1 MSTRGGPR
9 LQVGSAAWIV
19 EERNSALE
27 IANSEIEEFSF
38 SARNELDWLNEH
50 MAEIFSENQ
59 TNVAEL
65 FKTPGKLRGKTPMTA
80 RRANLPEVRVPL
92 ADVFSSTPKNA
103 PNPFAISNLAT
114 TQSRTPKIQVAEDRP
129 QLALS
134 PTIHRTTSPFK
145 VVSPPKRAPAAPPSI
160 PFTDSGYH
168 GSQSQ
173 PFDTVHSDFCDNDDD
188 VDMVDSPDRDA
199 ETRDFGVSDAIE
211 PGEQPSPTLTHEEFE
226 SADEDEAHQ
235 ATANVDLVP
244 SSDLAQPSSPPVSRK
259 LTMMSPKMSS
269 PKKTASPGRTS
280 PIRTS
285 PVRTSPQRS
294 SPQKALPER
303 PSPKK
308 QIAASSSPQKGFP
321 KPTETLSSERHVE
334 DHADDGDDEAM
345 DDVKSPS
352 ERSSP
357 IRGYRSSINFA
368 SLPAREPL
376 ASKKSLGGNRTSMT
390 HHGDFAR
397 PSIFGRQTG
406 GKSLGNVT
414 RHDESDDSQDDME
427 VDDEVAVQN
436 PDATTKVAEHT
447 KTYTQMLHE
456 QISMLGKSQAP
467 APRSSKSLANVL
479 PAQLGASAQQ
489 SQEQTE
495 SAAEFK
501 RKSTTKSPPPSRPP
515 QFMATPAPG
524 AFPEDD
530 DDEWIDPPNKTAPT
544 PAPRVSSPRPQLR
557 KSLSAEVMENVAG
570 KSSVSGSE
578 FEAVSASPVS
588 SWRARTSSPRKNGT
602 SGHLKSVS
610 VPAFTMAD
618 PFESHD
624 EEGDDPSLKK
634 TVSAIS
640 NPYLP
645 PVMEDVFSSA
655 PKSPTRTFRDN
666 NPLNKIKNKMSSLFK
681 SAKDLTASGAV
692 ASVEGKMLATPSTSR
707 FGFYS
712 NTSVDSLRKPD
723 NVSYPDLTKQLSAV
737 SRPGSPARPASPR
750 RTRQSAE
757 RDRAEAREREK
768 EAKVKE
774 KELKEM
780 RRIEKEN
787 EKLEKARKKENDK
800 ARVFSKEQE
809 RKQQLVLQKEQE
821 QALQAQARQDF
832 KTPAPVRKPVG
843 KTSPK
848 PTRTSPRGTKGRADN
863 NGFSDEL
870 DEDMAD
876 ATATVTMPIPPS
888 SIQRPG
894 TSASVRAPQQANRR
908 PKPPTKESLSK
919 STRQPPPTVIR
930 LNPGTIQR
938 PGFHPSKSVPAS
950 VQPPSLHRQPST
962 KALNEKRSAPDFKAS
977 GSLAS
982 KKRKEQEE
990 QDAQRK
996 RDAKAKAENER
1007 KRAESAAAV
1016 EEQRKAALAAEA
1028 HRAAIEKAKR
1038 TPAPPPAV
1046 RTQPNGPPDYGLADK
1061 APARPPSRLGSTMH
1075 QDSRLVNMPL
1085 QNTGK
1090 PSMKRPLQQDE
1101 GSSRSQQQRA
1111 AQPSYQSQE
1120 SKRQRLSE
1128 EFDDD
1133 IHMAD
1138 RMKAPVRAPS
1148 VGPKRELAQPKSVFS
1163 HGYAKTSTLHQST
1176 VKSQHHTSAVKSGYL
1191 DTQQFA
1197 KGAIPFKV
1205 NPASQGQPLKTPA
1218 RNIANGGSIPRSSV
1232 AKPAGTRSSPRFNPQ
1247 DGEAIE
1253 LEEIQT
1259 DDEDDDDGH
1268 IKVAEWADSPALKA
1282 ALMAQEHVDPMQVFG
1297 PPAPLDMEAV
1307 FNKTKDR
1314 WHKFRARTSSAN
1326 WSGTD
1331 QLSQDEIKKEQWAR
1345 EKITRDGGWS
1355 YELSKNL

>member
-1 MSTRGGPR
+1 MALRGGPR
-9 LQVGSAAWIV
+9 LQVGSAAWV
-19 EERNSALE
+19 AEERSSALE
-27 IANSEIEEFSF
+27 IATSEIEEFSF

-80 RRANLPEVRVPL
+80 RRANLAEVRVPL

-103 PNPFAISNLAT
+103 PNLFVISSNLASA
-114 TQSRTPKIQVAEDRP
+114 QSRTPKIQVAEDARP

-134 PTIHRTTSPFK
+134 PTIHRAISPFK
-145 VVSPPKRAPAAPPSI
+145 VPAPPKQVPALVPSI
-160 PFTDSGYH
+160 PFADSGYH

-173 PFDTVHSDFCDNDDD
+173 GYDAVHSDYCDNDDD

-199 ETRDFGVSDAIE
+199 ETRDFAVSDAVE
-211 PGEQPSPTLTHEEFE
+211 PAEQPSPGLTHEEDFE
-226 SADEDEAHQ
+226 SADEGETHQ
-235 ATANVDLVP
+235 VTANVGSDH
-244 SSDLAQPSSPPVSRK
+244 SSDMVQPSSPPVSRK
-259 LTMMSPKMSS
+259 LVMMSPRPSS
-269 PKKTASPGRTS
+269 PKKAASPVRTS
-280 PIRTS
+280 PVRTS
-285 PVRTSPQRS
+285 PVRTSPQKSS

-303 PSPKK
+303 PSPRK
-308 QIAASSSPQKGFP
+308 QLAASSSPQKGFP
-321 KPTETLSSERHVE
+321 KPTEHLSSERHVDE
-334 DHADDGDDEAM
+334 DADEEIDHDDHDAM
-345 DDVKSPS
+345 DDP
-352 ERSSP
+352 SSP
-357 IRGYRSSINFA
+357 AKPPSPIKGYRSSINFA

-376 ASKKSLGGNRTSMT
+376 ASKKSLSGNRTSMT
-390 HHGDFAR
+390 HHGDFTR

-414 RHDESDDSQDDME
+414 RHDESDDSQDEME
-427 VDDEVAVQN
+427 VDDEQTVQN
-436 PDATTKVAEHT
+436 PDATTKIVEHT

-456 QISMLGKSQAP
+456 QISMLGKSQGP
-467 APRSSKSLANVL
+467 APRSSKSLASLL
-479 PAQLGASAQQ
+479 PAQPSVPASESQQ
-489 SQEQTE
+489 QMEA
-495 SAAEFK
+495 AAEAK

-515 QFMATPAPG
+515 LFMATPAPG

-530 DDEWIDPPNKTAPT
+530 DDEWIEAPNKTAAAS
-544 PAPRVSSPRPQLR
+544 APRDSSPRPQLR
-557 KSLSAEVMENVAG
+557 KTLSVDVMENVAG
-570 KSSVSGSE
+570 KSSVSGGE
-578 FEAVSASPVS
+578 FDEPSPTSPVS
-588 SWRARTSSPRKNGT
+588 PWKAPINSPYKNGP
-602 SGHLKSVS
+602 SGHSKSIS
-610 VPAFTMAD
+610 VPAFATAD
-618 PFESHD
+618 MFESHY
-624 EEGDDPSLKK
+624 EQEDDASLKK
-634 TVSAIS
+634 TVSGIS
-640 NPYLP
+640 NPSLP
-645 PVMEDVFSSA
+645 PVMEDMFSSA

-681 SAKDLTASGAV
+681 SAKDLTASGAL
-692 ASVEGKMLATPSTSR
+692 ASVEGRMLATPSTSR
-707 FGFYS
+707 FGFHS
-712 NTSVDSLRKPD
+712 NTSVDSLRKPG

-737 SRPGSPARPASPR
+737 SRPGSPVRSGSPR
-750 RTRQSAE
+750 RTRQSTE

-768 EAKVKE
+768 EAKAKDKE
-774 KELKEM
+774 IKRL
-780 RRIEKEN
+780 EKEN

-800 ARVFSKEQE
+800 ARVFNKEQE
-809 RKQQLVLQKEQE
+809 RKQQLALQKEQE
-821 QALQAQARQDF
+821 QAAQAHARQDF
-832 KTPAPVRKPVG
+832 KTPAPVRKPVA
-843 KTSPK
+843 KPK
-848 PTRTSPRGTKGRADN
+848 ADN
-863 NGFSDEL
+863 NGFSDEV
-870 DEDMAD
+870 DEEMAD
-876 ATATVTMPIPPS
+876 ATATVTMPMPPS

-894 TSASVRAPQQANRR
+894 TSASMRPTQQANRR

-938 PGFHPSKSVPAS
+938 PGFHPSKSVPTP

-990 QDAQRK
+990 QEAQRK
-996 RDAKAKAENER
+996 RDARVKAENDK
-1007 KRAESAAAV
+1007 KRAEAAAA
-1016 EEQRKAALAAEA
+1016 EEQRKAEA

-1046 RTQPNGPPDYGLADK
+1046 RSQPNGPPDYGLADK
-1061 APARPPSRLGSTMH
+1061 APPRPPSRLGSTMH
-1075 QDSRLVNMPL
+1075 QDNRLVNMAL

-1090 PSMKRPLQQDE
+1090 QSMKRPLQQD
-1101 GSSRSQQQRA
+1101 QRA
-1111 AQPSYQSQE
+1111 AQSSYQSQE
-1120 SKRQRLSE
+1120 SKRQRLS
-1128 EFDDD
+1128 DDD
-1133 IHMAD
+1133 DDDMHMTD
-1138 RMKAPVRAPS
+1138 PQPLMKAPVRAPS
-1148 VGPKRELAQPKSVFS
+1148 VGPKRELTQPKSVFS

-1176 VKSQHHTSAVKSGYL
+1176 VKSQHHSSAVKGGYL

-1205 NPASQGQPLKTPA
+1205 NPSSQAQPLKTPA
-1218 RNIANGGSIPRSSV
+1218 RNGGGIPRSS

-1247 DGEAIE
+1247 EGEAIE

-1259 DDEDDDDGH
+1259 DDDDDDDDGH

-1282 ALMAQEHVDPMQVFG
+1282 ALMAQENIDPLQVFG

-1314 WHKFRARTSSAN
+1314 WHKFRSRTSSAN

-1331 QLSQDEIKKEQWAR
+1331 QLSQDEIQREQWAR

>member
-1 MSTRGGPR
+1 MSMRGGPR
-9 LQVGSAAWIV
+9 LQVGSAAWIA

-65 FKTPGKLRGKTPMTA
+65 FKTPGKLRGKTPMTV

-103 PNPFAISNLAT
+103 PNPFAISNLAAS
-114 TQSRTPKIQVAEDRP
+114 QSRTPKIQVAEDRP

-134 PTIHRTTSPFK
+134 PIIHRATSPFK
-145 VVSPPKRAPAAPPSI
+145 VVSSPKRAPVVPAAI

-173 PFDTVHSDFCDNDDD
+173 PFDTVHTDLIDNDED

-199 ETRDFGVSDAIE
+199 ETRQFGVSDAIE
-211 PGEQPSPTLTHEEFE
+211 PAEQPSPTLAHEEEFE
-226 SADEDEAHQ
+226 TADEVEAND
-235 ATANVDLVP
+235 AP

-259 LTMMSPKMSS
+259 LPMTSPKMPS
-269 PKKTASPGRTS
+269 PKRAA
-280 PIRTS
+280 S
-285 PVRTSPQRS
+285 PVRTWPLRA
-294 SPQKALPER
+294 SPQKSSSPHRALPER

-308 QIAASSSPQKGFP
+308 QIAAFSSSPQKGFP
-321 KPTETLSSERHVE
+321 KPTETLSSERNVE
-334 DHADDGDDEAM
+334 DHADDENDEGM
-345 DDVKSPS
+345 DHVKSPS
-352 ERSSP
+352 ERASP
-357 IRGYRSSINFA
+357 IRGYRGSINFA

-390 HHGDFAR
+390 HHGDFTR

-414 RHDESDDSQDDME
+414 RHNESDDSQDDME
-427 VDDEVAVQN
+427 VDDEV
-436 PDATTKVAEHT
+436 DATTKVVEHT

-456 QISMLGKSQAP
+456 QISMLGKSQGP

-479 PAQLGASAQQ
+479 PVQPSAPARQ
-489 SQEQTE
+489 SQEQME
-495 SAAEFK
+495 SAAEVK
-501 RKSTTKSPPPSRPP
+501 RKFTTKSPPPSRPP
-515 QFMATPAPG
+515 PHFMATPAPG

-544 PAPRVSSPRPQLR
+544 PAPRLNSPRPQLR
-557 KSLSAEVMENVAG
+557 KSLSTDVMENVVG

-578 FEAVSASPVS
+578 FEDAQPSAMS
-588 SWRARTSSPRKNGT
+588 SWKTRISSPRKNGNP
-602 SGHLKSVS
+602 GHLKSAS
-610 VPAFTMAD
+610 VPAFDTAD
-618 PFESHD
+618 PFESHGENDDQD
-624 EEGDDPSLKK
+624 EASLKK
-634 TVSAIS
+634 TFSAIS
-640 NPYLP
+640 NPALP
-645 PVMEDVFSSA
+645 PVMEDMFSSA
-655 PKSPTRTFRDN
+655 PKSPTRGFRDN

-692 ASVEGKMLATPSTSR
+692 ASLEGKMLATPSTSR
-707 FGFYS
+707 FGFHS
-712 NTSVDSLRKPD
+712 NASVDSIRKPG

-737 SRPGSPARPASPR
+737 SRPGSPAHPASPR
-750 RTRQSAE
+750 RTRQSTE
-757 RDRAEAREREK
+757 RDKAEAKEREK
-768 EAKVKE
+768 EVKAKE
-774 KELKEM
+774 RELKELK
-780 RRIEKEN
+780 RLEKEN

-809 RKQQLVLQKEQE
+809 RKQQLALQKEQE
-821 QALQAQARQDF
+821 QAQARQDF
-832 KTPAPVRKPVG
+832 KTPAPVRKPV
-843 KTSPK
+843 PK
-848 PTRTSPRGTKGRADN
+848 TKGQADN
-863 NGFSDEL
+863 NGFSDDL
-870 DEDMAD
+870 DDDMAD
-876 ATATVTMPIPPS
+876 ATATVTMTMPPS

-894 TSASVRAPQQANRR
+894 TSASMRAPQQANRR

-930 LNPGTIQR
+930 LNPGTIPR
-938 PGFHPSKSVPAS
+938 PGFHPSKSVPTP

-962 KALNEKRSAPDFKAS
+962 KTLNEKRSAPDFKAS
-977 GSLAS
+977 GSMAS

-990 QDAQRK
+990 QEAQRK
-996 RDAKAKAENER
+996 RDAKVKAENER
-1007 KRAESAAAV
+1007 KRAESAAAA

-1046 RTQPNGPPDYGLADK
+1046 RSQPNGPPDYGLADK
-1061 APARPPSRLGSTMH
+1061 VPPRPPSRLGSTMH
-1075 QDSRLVNMPL
+1075 QDSRLVNMAL
-1085 QNTGK
+1085 QNTAK

-1101 GSSRSQQQRA
+1101 GSSRLQQQQRA
-1111 AQPSYQSQE
+1111 PQPSYQSQE
-1120 SKRQRLSE
+1120 SKRQRLSDE
-1128 EFDDD
+1128 YDDD
-1133 IHMAD
+1133 THMAD
-1138 RMKAPVRAPS
+1138 PQPLMKAPVRAPS

-1163 HGYAKTSTLHQST
+1163 HGYTKTSTLHQST

-1205 NPASQGQPLKTPA
+1205 NPASQSQPLKTPA
-1218 RNIANGGSIPRSSV
+1218 RNLANGGGIPRSSF

-1247 DGEAIE
+1247 EGEAIE

-1259 DDEDDDDGH
+1259 DDDDDDDDGH

-1331 QLSQDEIKKEQWAR
+1331 QLSQDEIVREQWAR